1 MPRTVG
7 NARLSIARI
16 LRRKFPIG
24 AMALDSHENHH
35 ADLLGN
41 AHQIKKRPRRDCPH
55 FGTNSQR
62 FRRGTNGHQSSGR
75 IEDVEK
81 DH

>member
-1 MPRTVG
+1 MPWSVG

-16 LRRKFPIG
+16 LRRKVPIG
-24 AMALDSHENHH
+24 TMALDSHENHH
-35 ADLLGN
+35 ANLFGD
-41 AHQIKKRPRRDCPH
+41 AHQAQERLRRDRLH

-75 IEDVEK
+75 TEDVEK